1 MITFNLIGD
10 LFLPDTIHEDVIP
23 KSLQKRFK
31 YTDFNLANLEAPL
44 DQSGKVV
51 SHKCAIASDSKNISI
66 LKNNHINV
74 VSLANNHT
82 LDYGYS
88 SFSKTQEKVFTP
100 TPKFI
105 TDVWEAELLTISP
118 WPSIK
123 TQAPT
128 SLFKGS
134 DPDNKTSVSQV
145 SISSPA

>member
-88 SFSKTQEKVFTP
+88 SFSKTQEYLDDASTLHVGGGCNLN
-100 TPKFI
+100 
-105 TDVWEAELLTISP
+105 EARRPLIFNRNGVDIGVLAYS
-118 WPSIK
+118 WS
-123 TQAPT
+123 
-128 SLFKGS
+128 
-134 DPDNKTSVSQV
+134 
-145 SISSPA
+145 